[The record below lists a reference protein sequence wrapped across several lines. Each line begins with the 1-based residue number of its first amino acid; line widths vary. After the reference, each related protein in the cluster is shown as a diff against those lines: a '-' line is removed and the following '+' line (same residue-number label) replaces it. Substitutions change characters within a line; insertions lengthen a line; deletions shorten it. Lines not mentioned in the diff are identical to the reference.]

1 MMQGDFSRG
10 RTELRAA
17 QLDQRGLLWAVAAF
31 SIVVNLLQLTGSF
44 YMLQIYDRVLVSRS
58 EPTLVAIS
66 VLTAFLYLALGVL
79 DHARARIMAK
89 IGAKMQ
95 QRMDRR
101 VFAAALRQLNLWPND
116 QPALAAQRDLEALQR
131 LWASPVLLAVFDI
144 PWIPLFFLALWAFHP
159 DLAVLALGGAAV
171 LVALTYLNQRM
182 TRPALAIA
190 NIQGMAAGRLAD
202 HLKSEAET
210 VQGLGMATA
219 GFDRWQK
226 ARTDALVAAIE
237 ADNQGGFYSNLSRVF
252 RMLLQSAMLGLGAW
266 LVIRG
271 ELSAGAMIAAS
282 ILLGRALAPIE
293 QAIGQWSTVTRAQ
306 QGWVRLVQ
314 LLTSMPEAS
323 PKTKLP
329 RPKAEL
335 SVQNL
340 TVIAPN
346 ASQPA
351 LRSVSFDL
359 APGQALAVLG
369 PSGAGKSSLARA
381 ITNLWRPANGKIRL
395 AGATL
400 DQYDPENLG
409 GYIGYLPQRI
419 TLFDGSIAENIAR
432 LDANAKPEAI
442 FAAAKRAAAHEMIL
456 QLPEGYDTQISQNGG
471 RLSGGQMQRIG
482 LARALYGDPVLLVL
496 DEPNSNLDHEGDLAL
511 TQAIRTTKAAGG
523 AVLVM
528 AHRPAALQECDF
540 VLILEDGIRRAFGP
554 RDAMLRE
561 AIKNHAQFLQPTA
574 VRDAS

>member
-159 DLAVLALGGAAV
+159 DLAVLALGGAAM
-171 LVALTYLNQRM
+171 LIALTYLNQRM

-237 ADNQGGFYSNLSRVF
+237 ADNQGGLYSNLSRVF

-314 LLTSMPEAS
+314 LLTNMPEAS
-323 PKTKLP
+323 PKTKFP

-335 SVQNL
+335 SVQYL

-400 DQYDPENLG
+400 DQYDPETLG

-554 RDAMLRE
+554 RDAVLRE

>member
-314 LLTSMPEAS
+314 LLTNMPEAS
-323 PKTKLP
+323 PKTKFP

-400 DQYDPENLG
+400 DQYDPETLG

-554 RDAMLRE
+554 RDAVLRE

>member
-1 MMQGDFSRG
+1 MMQGDYSRG

-314 LLTSMPEAS
+314 LLTNMPEAS

-400 DQYDPENLG
+400 DQYDPETLG

-511 TQAIRTTKAAGG
+511 TQAIRTTKAGGG

>member
-66 VLTAFLYLALGVL
+66 VLTAFLFLALGVL

-89 IGAKMQ
+89 IGARMQ

-159 DLAVLALGGAAV
+159 DLAVLALGGAAM
-171 LVALTYLNQRM
+171 LIALTYLNQRM

-237 ADNQGGFYSNLSRVF
+237 ADNQGGLYSNLSRVF

-314 LLTSMPEAS
+314 LLTNMPEAS
-323 PKTKLP
+323 PKTKFP

-335 SVQNL
+335 SVQYL

-400 DQYDPENLG
+400 DQYDPETLG

-554 RDAMLRE
+554 RDAVLRE

>member
-400 DQYDPENLG
+400 DQYDPETLG

>member
-237 ADNQGGFYSNLSRVF
+237 ADNQGGLYSNLSRVF

-314 LLTSMPEAS
+314 LLTNMPEAS

-400 DQYDPENLG
+400 DQYDPETLG

-554 RDAMLRE
+554 RDAVLRE

>member
-66 VLTAFLYLALGVL
+66 VLTAFLFLALGVL

-89 IGAKMQ
+89 IGARMQ

-159 DLAVLALGGAAV
+159 DLAVLALGGAAM
-171 LVALTYLNQRM
+171 LIALTYLNQRM

-314 LLTSMPEAS
+314 LLTNMPEAS

-329 RPKAEL
+329 RPKAAL

-369 PSGAGKSSLARA
+369 PTGAGKSSLARA

-400 DQYDPENLG
+400 DQYDPETLG

-554 RDAMLRE
+554 RDAVLRE

>member
-237 ADNQGGFYSNLSRVF
+237 ADNQGGLYSNLSRVF

-554 RDAMLRE
+554 RDAVLRE

>member
-554 RDAMLRE
+554 RDAVLRE

>member
-89 IGAKMQ
+89 IGARMQ

-159 DLAVLALGGAAV
+159 DLAVLALGGAAM
-171 LVALTYLNQRM
+171 LIALTYLNQRM

-237 ADNQGGFYSNLSRVF
+237 ADNQGGLYSNLSRVF

-314 LLTSMPEAS
+314 LLTNMPEAS

-400 DQYDPENLG
+400 DQYDPETLG

-554 RDAMLRE
+554 RDAVLRE

>member
-1 MMQGDFSRG
+1 
-10 RTELRAA
+10 
-17 QLDQRGLLWAVAAF
+17 
-31 SIVVNLLQLTGSF
+31 
-44 YMLQIYDRVLVSRS
+44 
-58 EPTLVAIS
+58 
-66 VLTAFLYLALGVL
+66 
-79 DHARARIMAK
+79 
-89 IGAKMQ
+89 
-95 QRMDRR
+95 MDRR

-159 DLAVLALGGAAV
+159 DLAVLALGGAAM
-171 LVALTYLNQRM
+171 LIALTYLNQRM

-237 ADNQGGFYSNLSRVF
+237 ADNQGGLYSNLSRVF

-314 LLTSMPEAS
+314 LLTNMPEAS
-323 PKTKLP
+323 PKTKFP

-335 SVQNL
+335 SVQYL

-400 DQYDPENLG
+400 DQYDPETLG

-554 RDAMLRE
+554 RDAVLRE

>member
-116 QPALAAQRDLEALQR
+116 QSALAAQRDLEALQR

-210 VQGLGMATA
+210 VQGLGMAAA

-400 DQYDPENLG
+400 DQYDPETLG
-409 GYIGYLPQRI
+409 AYIGYLPQRI

-554 RDAMLRE
+554 RDAVLRE